1 MTRDLRRTFELNL
14 AKNLKS
20 NPKAFW
26 KYAKSKLKTTSKIG
40 DLTRDDGSLL
50 HNPKEKADLLNE
62 TFSEVFTD
70 ENAENVPSIMYQY
83 DSSPLES
90 VSISPDMILKKLR
103 KLDPFKT
110 PGPDG
115 YHPRN
120 LKDCAEPL
128 CRPLLIL
135 FNKSIDDKSLPSQW
149 KVGHST
155 PLHKKGNKH
164 DPRNYIDLSVLPQLC
179 ANY

>member
-1 MTRDLRRTFELNL
+1 M
-14 AKNLKS
+14 
-20 NPKAFW
+20 
-26 KYAKSKLKTTSKIG
+26 KTTSKIG
-40 DLTRDDGSLL
+40 DLTRDDGSSV
-50 HNPKEKADLLNE
+50 HNSKEKADLLNE

-70 ENAENVPSIMYQY
+70 ENVDNVSSIMYQH

-103 KLDPFKT
+103 KLDPSKT

-115 YHPRN
+115 YHPRI
-120 LKDCAEPL
+120 LKECAEPL

-149 KVGHST
+149 KVGHIT

-164 DPRNYIDLSVLPQLC
+164 DPRNY
-179 ANY
+179 